1 MFAETMRQSRFA
13 VKQIFSLAVGKPV
26 DNRSAKVLK
35 ELTIFLFCKF
45 DSQPM

>member
-13 VKQIFSLAVGKPV
+13 VKRIFSLAVGKPV
-26 DNRSAKVLK
+26 DNRAESVSK
-35 ELTIFLFCKF
+35 ELTVFLFCKF